1 MSAKTF
7 QHNSKQTFCG
17 VLPDIVA
24 NYQTLMCN
32 PYSKTKPRNNQAS
45 KIPVALSRANNKLV
59 KMPCRGNT
67 TSTQVPRPV
76 PVPVS
81 TAKQSRSLV
90 MAAALPEGM
99 FGGQAKS
106 ELRKFKIP
114 KLSRNNS
121 STSANAS
128 TEGLVKTKSQYLG
141 KHQSQIQPLSRS
153 STVSNAKNT
162 NIKNEKSSRIPKVHV
177 TKPKLNQPKLELHSN
192 TTKPVARTETKSSST
207 FNNAAQCNNISKRSD
222 SNVKPWPYGIP
233 PCSRYEIK
241 WGDPVYT
248 GSYVDGEWWYD
259 IVGAAPKPTKW
270 PDTLDMFPDI
280 PSGIF
285 ELRSVECNDLASEM
299 SAAFE
304 GKKIETIAVIHFF
317 LSFSS

>member
-1 MSAKTF
+1 
-7 QHNSKQTFCG
+7 
-17 VLPDIVA
+17 
-24 NYQTLMCN
+24 MCN

-59 KMPCRGNT
+59 KMQCRGNT

-121 STSANAS
+121 STSANGS
-128 TEGLVKTKSQYLG
+128 RETLVKTKPQYLG
-141 KHQSQIQPLSRS
+141 KDQSRIQPLSKGP
-153 STVSNAKNT
+153 TVSNANNT
-162 NIKNEKSSRIPKVHV
+162 TIKSEKSSRIPKVHV

-207 FNNAAQCNNISKRSD
+207 FNNAAKCNNLSKRSD

-270 PDTLDMFPDI
+270 PDTIDMFPDV

-285 ELRSVECNDLASEM
+285 ELRSVECNDLSSEK

-317 LSFSS
+317 FFFVLNDTIRIGT

>member
-1 MSAKTF
+1 
-7 QHNSKQTFCG
+7 
-17 VLPDIVA
+17 
-24 NYQTLMCN
+24 MCN

-141 KHQSQIQPLSRS
+141 KHQSQIQPLSTVTISKS
-153 STVSNAKNT
+153 SIVSNANNT
-162 NIKNEKSSRIPKVHV
+162 KIRTEKSSRIPIVQL

-285 ELRSVECNDLASEM
+285 ELRSVECNDLSSEM

-304 GKKIETIAVIHFF
+304 GKKIKMISVISFF
-317 LSFSS
+317 FSFSN